1 MRGGYIKLYRS
12 IASNW
17 INEPQRPRTYRE
29 AWEDILLSANWQE
42 TKVSIRGELLDCHPG
57 QSLNSV
63 STWANRFGWSV
74 DKVRHFFKLLK
85 QDGSI
90 TIEGLKSTTRL
101 TVCKWDIYQ
110 GEAPNSTRTEPSI
123 YTEPDEENTP
133 ILNCCKSEDSDTIAP
148 NSTRTEPELKPS
160 PAPTNKEIKNL
171 RKIGT
176 TQFSPPQLSEIT
188 QYFIDFIKIRNNPL
202 DPILEAE
209 LFEAFY
215 ASNGWKVGGNSM
227 RDWKKAASG
236 WLLRASRQSK
246 SKNIKQMEVQGW

>member
-1 MRGGYIKLYRS
+1 MNGGWIRLHRS
-12 IASNW
+12 ILTHW
-17 INEPQRPRTYRE
+17 INEPNRPRTYRE
-29 AWEDILLSANWQE
+29 AWEDILLSVSWKE
-42 TKVSIRGELLDCHPG
+42 KRISIRGELLDCHPG
-57 QSLNSV
+57 QSLNSI

-133 ILNCCKSEDSDTIAP
+133 ILNYCKSEDNDISAP
-148 NSTRTEPELKPS
+148 NSTRTEPELNPS
-160 PAPTNKEIKNL
+160 PAPTNEEEKKK
-171 RKIGT
+171 KIGIT
-176 TQFSPPQLSEIT
+176 RFSPPQLFEIT
-188 QYFIDFIKIRNNPL
+188 QYFIEFIQARKYHL
-202 DPILEAE
+202 DPTLEAE
-209 LFEAFY
+209 LFESYY

-246 SKNIKQMEVQGW
+246 PKNIKQNMEVHEW